1 MRTLLIYDIVD
12 DRIRTKVADLCLDY
26 ALQRIQYSAFMG
38 DIPRTLSEELWLK
51 ISKLVS
57 NQDHSIE
64 LIPICA
70 KDWVERR
77 SSSGKPKPAAHAI
90 DDDDDGW
97 GARSNDDD

>member
-51 ISKLVS
+51 ISKLVN
-57 NQDHSIE
+57 NQEHSIE

-70 KDWVERR
+70 KDWLERR
-77 SSSGKPKPAAHAI
+77 SSSGKPKPAARTV

-97 GARSNDDD
+97 GARSSDDD